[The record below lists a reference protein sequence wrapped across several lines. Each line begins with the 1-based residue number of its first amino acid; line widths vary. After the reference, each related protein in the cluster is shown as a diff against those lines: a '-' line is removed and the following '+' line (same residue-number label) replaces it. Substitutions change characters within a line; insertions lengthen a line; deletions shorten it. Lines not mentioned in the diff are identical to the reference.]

1 MANKNTTSKNA
12 TTESLNYESPTL
24 EHKKCGFINE
34 FLWTCA
40 GVNKAVL
47 RQCPTD
53 YAKYAGT
60 GGTILF
66 TAIMAAISGGY
77 AISSVFQDAPIA
89 VPLAFGLIWGL
100 MIFNLDRFM
109 VNTMYSDG
117 KHTISKDEMKGGWPR
132 LVLAFFLGIVISTPL
147 EIRIFQDKIESQL
160 LIDQGKVGDDV
171 RQAHEYWY
179 NQQTEKEN
187 QITTEQNTL
196 NDLRAGKVGG
206 LSEQIANKEKELREA
221 ELRLYNETNGDGVT
235 KKRGY
240 GPAAKQLQAQV
251 DRLTNEKNELVRQEK
266 EANAS
271 NQTYIQQE
279 TKRHQKTLENYQ
291 RELQEINKKIAE
303 IENEGRKGQKALTG
317 FCAQYNALGE
327 ITSPFEN
334 LSLFFARLFIT
345 LLFISIE
352 VIPTLFKMMMTSGP
366 YDNLLRA
373 EMHRVKV
380 LSDKRISDVNDEVN
394 TAVKISTMKN
404 QKRLE
409 AETLANED
417 IMKRIATTQSELLQ
431 KAISAWREEELKK
444 INENPSAYIKMGNE
458 ASKEQS

>member
-1 MANKNTTSKNA
+1 MTNNNITAINYI
-12 TTESLNYESPTL
+12 TEAMNDETPSL

-77 AISSVFQDAPIA
+77 AISSVFQNAPII
-89 VPLAFGLIWGL
+89 VSLVFGLIWGL

-117 KHTISKDEMKGGWPR
+117 KHTISKDEFLGGLPR
-132 LVLAFFLGIVISTPL
+132 IILAIFLGIVISTPL
-147 EIRIFQDKIESQL
+147 EMRIFQDKIESQL

-171 RQAHEYWY
+171 RQANKYWY
-179 NQQTEKEN
+179 QQKTEKEN
-187 QITTEQNTL
+187 QIANEQNAL
-196 NDLRAGKVGG
+196 NDLRAGISGG
-206 LSEQIANKEKELREA
+206 LPERIADKERELKEA
-221 ELRLYNETNGDGVT
+221 ENRLYNETNGDGVT
-235 KKRGY
+235 KKKGF
-240 GPAAKQLQAQV
+240 GPAAKQLQDQV
-251 DRLTNEKNELVRQEK
+251 DRLTNEKNELILQEK

-271 NQTYIQQE
+271 NQDYIKQE
-279 TKRHQKTLENYQ
+279 TNRHQKTLDDYK
-291 RELQEINKKIAE
+291 RELQDINKKIAE
-303 IENEGRKGQKALTG
+303 IENEGQKGQKALTG
-317 FCAQYNALGE
+317 FCAKYKALGE
-327 ITSPFEN
+327 IASFDEDP
-334 LSLFFARLFIT
+334 SLFFARLFIT
-345 LLFISIE
+345 LLFVAIE
-352 VIPTLFKMMMTSGP
+352 VIPTLFKMMITSGP
-366 YDNLLRA
+366 YDDLLRA

-380 LSDKRISDVNDEVN
+380 LSDKRISDINDDVN
-394 TAVKISTMKN
+394 TAVRISTLKN

-417 IMKRIATTQSELLQ
+417 ILKQIAKTQSELLQ

-458 ASKEQS
+458 PSKS